1 MLEEF
6 WFVLVA
12 VLWVGFFV
20 LEGFDFG
27 VAALLPVIGGNDE
40 TDRRAVLGTIGPVW
54 DANEVW
60 LLTAGGAMF
69 AAFPEWYASLFSGMY
84 LALFLVLFSLI
95 IRGVSLEY
103 RGKASSAAGRAWCDR
118 GIVIGGALP
127 ALLFGVAFANM
138 VRGLEMTPEHDVT
151 GGFLAL
157 LNPYAL
163 LGGVTMLLLCVLHGA
178 VFLTLKTRGAVRSR
192 ARNVTRSL
200 AAPTLVAFA
209 AFVVWTVAV
218 RGGIAGAAVGA
229 AALLA
234 LGFAVL
240 AWFGERDGL
249 AFAGTAGA
257 MALLVASWFAALY
270 PDVLPARGMPDNSL
284 TINAAASGHYTL
296 TVMTW
301 VAVLFTP
308 VVLGYQA
315 WSYWIFRRRL
325 VGADLADLA
334 GSHETG

>member
-27 VAALLPVIGGNDE
+27 VAALLPVIGRNDE

-103 RGKASSAAGRAWCDR
+103 RGKATTAAGRAWCDR
-118 GIVIGGALP
+118 GITIGGALP
-127 ALLFGVAFANM
+127 ALLFGVACTNM
-138 VRGLEMTPEHDVT
+138 VRGLKMTPDHVVT
-151 GGFLAL
+151 SGLLDL
-157 LNPYAL
+157 LNPYGL
-163 LGGVTMLLLCVLHGA
+163 LGGVTTVLLCTLHGA
-178 VFLTLKTRGAVRSR
+178 VFLTLKTRGEIRDR
-192 ARNVTRSL
+192 ARQITRVLIPPAL
-200 AAPTLVAFA
+200 AALAGLA
-209 AFVVWTVAV
+209 VWTVAI
-218 RGGIAGAAVGA
+218 RGGIAVAAVGA
-229 AALLA
+229 MALLA
-234 LGFAVL
+234 LGFAAL
-240 AWFGERDGL
+240 AWFNERDGW
-249 AFAGTAGA
+249 AFTGTAGA
-257 MALLVASWFAALY
+257 IALLVASWFVALY
-270 PDVLPARGMPDNSL
+270 PNVLPALGTPENSL
-284 TINAAASGHYTL
+284 TISNAASGHYTL
-296 TVMTW
+296 TIMTW

-315 WSYWIFRRRL
+315 WSYWVFRRRL
-325 VGADLADLA
+325 VGSDEA
-334 GSHETG
+334 G

>member
-27 VAALLPVIGGNDE
+27 VAALLPVVGGSNE

-103 RGKASSAAGRAWCDR
+103 RGKAATAAGRAWCDR
-118 GIVIGGALP
+118 GIVIGGVLP

-138 VRGLEMTPEHDVT
+138 LRGLEMTPDHTVT
-151 GGFLAL
+151 SGFLDL

-163 LGGVTMLLLCVLHGA
+163 LGGVSILLLCVLHGA
-178 VFLTLKTRGAVRSR
+178 VFLTLKTCGAVRDR
-192 ARNVTRSL
+192 ARHATRVL
-200 AAPTLVAFA
+200 TAPTVIAAA
-209 AFVVWTVAV
+209 AFVVWTMTV
-218 RGGIAGAAVGA
+218 RGGLTAAVVAA
-229 AALLA
+229 AALCA
-234 LGFAVL
+234 LGSAVV
-240 AWFGERDGL
+240 AWFSDRDGL

-257 MALLVASWFAALY
+257 IALLVASWFAALY
-270 PDVLPARGMPDNSL
+270 PDVLPARGSTGNSL
-284 TINAAASGHYTL
+284 TISAAASGTYTL

-315 WSYWIFRRRL
+315 WSYWVFRRRL
-325 VGADLADLA
+325 AGADQV
-334 GSHETG
+334 GSHETA

>member
-6 WFVLVA
+6 WFALVG

-27 VAALLPVIGGNDE
+27 VAALLPVVGRNDE

-103 RGKASSAAGRAWCDR
+103 RGKATTAAGRAWCDR

-138 VRGLEMTPEHDVT
+138 VRGLKMTPDHTVT
-151 GGFLAL
+151 TGFLGL
-157 LNPYAL
+157 LNPFGL
-163 LGGVTMLLLCVLHGA
+163 LGGVTTLLLCTLHGA
-178 VFLTLKTRGAVRSR
+178 VFLTLKTSGEVRDR
-192 ARNVTRSL
+192 ARRVTRSL
-200 AAPTLVAFA
+200 APPTVAAFA
-209 AFVVWTVAV
+209 VLAIWTVV
-218 RGGIAGAAVGA
+218 LRGGIAVAAVSAVGLV
-229 AALLA
+229 ALV
-234 LGFAVL
+234 FAVL
-240 AWFGERDGL
+240 SWFAERDGW
-249 AFAGTAGA
+249 AFTGTAGA
-257 MALLVASWFAALY
+257 IALLVTSWFVALY
-270 PDVLPARGMPDNSL
+270 PYVLPALGTPENSL
-284 TINAAASGHYTL
+284 TVSDAASGHYTL
-296 TVMTW
+296 TVMTC

-315 WSYWIFRRRL
+315 WSYWVFRRRL
-325 VGADLADLA
+325 VGSDEA
-334 GSHETG
+334 G

>member
-27 VAALLPVIGGNDE
+27 VAALLPVIGRDNE

-69 AAFPEWYASLFSGMY
+69 AAFPEWYASLFSGAY
-84 LALFLVLFSLI
+84 LALFLILLSLI
-95 IRGVSLEY
+95 VRGVSLEY
-103 RGKASSAAGRAWCDR
+103 RGKATTAAGRAWCDR
-118 GIVIGGALP
+118 GIVFGGALP
-127 ALLFGVAFANM
+127 ALLFGVACTNM
-138 VRGLEMTPEHDVT
+138 VRGLEMTPDHQVT
-151 GGFLAL
+151 SGFFDL

-163 LGGVTMLLLCVLHGA
+163 LGGVTTALLCVLHGA
-178 VFLTLKTRGAVRSR
+178 VFLSLKTRGEIRARSR
-192 ARNVTRSL
+192 QVTRVLIPPAL
-200 AAPTLVAFA
+200 AALAGLA
-209 AFVVWTVAV
+209 GWTVAL
-218 RGGIAGAAVGA
+218 RGGVLVAAVSALALAALGGA
-229 AALLA
+229 AA
-234 LGFAVL
+234 
-240 AWFGERDGL
+240 AWFNERDGW

-257 MALLVASWFAALY
+257 IALMVASWFVALY
-270 PDVLPARGMPDNSL
+270 PNALPALGAPENSL
-284 TINAAASGHYTL
+284 TISDAASGHYTL
-296 TVMTW
+296 TIMTW

-315 WSYWIFRRRL
+315 WSYWVFRRRL
-325 VGADLADLA
+325 VGSDEA
-334 GSHETG
+334 G